1 MTRTAKPNAT
11 RGASPRRA
19 DRRPRSGVSPCVWL
33 VAAACIAAPAGCQS
47 SALTRKQ
54 EATERW
60 NAVRAGFKG
69 RLAADQLAAGRPRGA
84 GEQIS
89 EAVRLD
95 PNNAEL
101 ALLSA
106 RIALAEGKLS
116 TAMPLLERLS
126 RAPSVRAEASYLL
139 GAAWQ
144 QQKNWDAALSAYRTA
159 ADEKPD
165 DVCYLLAVAQ
175 TLQQLKRPEEALA
188 LLRSHEA
195 RLGWTP
201 AYHAAV
207 AECLEQLGRFD
218 EAALAWRKVSD
229 GKAEDAAVQARL
241 GIALW
246 QCGRMP
252 EAAELL
258 ADLARADGGAPDKE
272 SRALRLALADSLA
285 RCGRH
290 AEARVQLALVLAET
304 PGDALALRAL
314 ARLQV
319 EAGDFDGALASIRRA
334 LGSDPNDVGLL
345 EMAAALAFR
354 TGKHALADQLAQQIT
369 RLSDGKDSPVAQAI
383 LQSRKG

>member
-1 MTRTAKPNAT
+1 A
-11 RGASPRRA
+11 
-19 DRRPRSGVSPCVWL
+19 
-33 VAAACIAAPAGCQS
+33 
-47 SALTRKQ
+47 
-54 EATERW
+54 
-60 NAVRAGFKG
+60 
-69 RLAADQLAAGRPRGA
+69 RGA

-106 RIALAEGKLS
+106 RIALAEGKLN

-126 RAPSVRAEASYLL
+126 REPRVRAEAAYLL

-144 QQKNWDAALSAYRTA
+144 QQKNWDAALSAYRIA

-165 DVCYLLAVAQ
+165 DVCYLLAVTQ

-188 LLRSHEA
+188 LLRNHEA

-201 AYHAAV
+201 AYYAAV

-229 GKAEDAAVQARL
+229 GKAEDAAIQARL
-241 GIALW
+241 GLALW
-246 QCGRMP
+246 ESGRTL
-252 EAAELL
+252 EAAEQL
-258 ADLARADGGAPDKE
+258 AGLAQTGGGASELE
-272 SRALRLALADSLA
+272 SKALRLALADSLA
-285 RCGRH
+285 RCARH
-290 AEARVQLALVLAET
+290 AEARVQVALVLAET
-304 PGDALALRAL
+304 PGDTLALRAL

-319 EAGDFDGALASIRRA
+319 EGGDFEGALASIRRA

-354 TGKHALADQLAQQIT
+354 TGRHALADQLAEQIT